1 MKLKYLII
9 IVLLI
14 SVQLSSS
21 AQDKTSLDKMFQTSL
36 EKYQAKQ
43 YKQANTILDFILEAD
58 SAYYEAYLAKVDA
71 LAGEKKFKSALLYA
85 NKALKL
91 KPNDVDAIC
100 KRALLYLR
108 LGQQQTAKDELG
120 KLLDKNPK
128 SVKALYHWALIE
140 NRLKNYESA
149 IRILTQAKKI
159 ESKNLNVLYELGYAY
174 FNTGE
179 DLKAIKQFDKILK
192 MNPKYQAEGIYTMR
206 GACKNAMENPIGAIL
221 DYREALKLNP
231 TNSSLYNNIAMIYA
245 YQGKDEKALKYL
257 NASIKLNNKQGLV
270 FYNRGLSHY
279 QLRHYELAY
288 HDFEKACQLGCK
300 KREDALGYYQSLKKK
315 LKK

>member
-1 MKLKYLII
+1 MSLKLKLFLFAI
-9 IVLLI
+9 LL
-14 SVQLSSS
+14 QL
-21 AQDKTSLDKMFQTSL
+21 TSLAQQKLNLDEMFQTSL
-36 EKYQAKQ
+36 DKFEAKQ
-43 YKQANTILDFILEAD
+43 YKQANTILDFILESD
-58 SAYYEAYLAKVDA
+58 SSYFKAHIVKIDVLVAERKY
-71 LAGEKKFKSALLYA
+71 KSALLYA
-85 NKALKL
+85 NKALAL
-91 KPNDVDAIC
+91 KTNNTDIIC
-100 KRALLYLR
+100 KRALVLFKLR
-108 LGQQQTAKDELG
+108 QYKEAKDAYG
-120 KLLDKNPK
+120 KILDKDPK
-128 SVKALYHWALIE
+128 SVKALYGWAHIE
-140 NRLKNYESA
+140 NRMKNHEHA
-149 IRILTQAKKI
+149 IQILNKAKKI

-174 FNTGE
+174 FNTNE

-192 MNPKYQAEGIYTMR
+192 MNPKYQAESIYTMR

-231 TNSSLYNNIAMIYA
+231 TNASLYNNIAMIYA

-279 QLRHYELAY
+279 QLKHYELAY

-300 KREDALGYYQSLKKK
+300 KREEALGYYNSLKKR